1 MRSGLLDVFSAI
13 SGKIPVIEWLDMSA
27 FDELLELDIPA
38 DHYRIV
44 NHVDDKYAHA
54 PVEGS
59 YSELYR
65 FVIENL
71 IHPDDL
77 EAYKR
82 FMNPDTM
89 LDRLRGPNVTGA
101 AGVLVNQMRFKTASG
116 AWRWVEMCLVDGAQH
131 GLPVGTVRY
140 YLFDIQMQ
148 KDRLEPGSGE
158 TPAPHPRASRVKK

>member
-1 MRSGLLDVFSAI
+1 MPTAFFAQGDAMRSGLLDVFSAI

-27 FDELLELDIPA
+27 FDELLELDIPS
-38 DHYRIV
+38 DHYRII

-59 YSELYR
+59 YSELYH

-89 LDRLRGPNVTGA
+89 LDRLNGPNVTGA
-101 AGVLVNQMRFKTASG
+101 AGVLVTKLGR
-116 AWRWVEMCLVDGAQH
+116 R
-131 GLPVGTVRY
+131 
-140 YLFDIQMQ
+140 
-148 KDRLEPGSGE
+148 
-158 TPAPHPRASRVKK
+158 SR